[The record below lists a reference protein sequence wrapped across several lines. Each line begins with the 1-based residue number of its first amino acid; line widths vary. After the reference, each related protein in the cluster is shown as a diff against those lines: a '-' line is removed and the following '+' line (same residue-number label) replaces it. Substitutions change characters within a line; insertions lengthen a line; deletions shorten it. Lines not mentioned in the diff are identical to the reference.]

1 MVKQPFGVVAVVGA
15 LMCGSLLM
23 GCAADEQSIDAQ
35 AQTQPVAS
43 AGELVDGKD
52 QFGHQLRVVDANNA
66 PTASVQIL
74 PDAMEGWNL
83 QISTDNWQW
92 RPEANGEEAVANE
105 GHGHLFVNGKKITRV
120 YGDWLY
126 LPKNM
131 VSAGD
136 EILISLNANDHST
149 WAVDGSAITAE
160 TVVPA
165 ADNTAAH
172 NHSDDADSIDHD
184 SKSHDSHG

>member
-1 MVKQPFGVVAVVGA
+1 MVKQPFGVVAVAGT

-23 GCAADEQSIDAQ
+23 GCTANEPSIDAQ

-92 RPEANGEEAVANE
+92 RPEANG
-105 GHGHLFVNGKKITRV
+105 
-120 YGDWLY
+120 
-126 LPKNM
+126 
-131 VSAGD
+131 
-136 EILISLNANDHST
+136 
-149 WAVDGSAITAE
+149 
-160 TVVPA
+160 
-165 ADNTAAH
+165 
-172 NHSDDADSIDHD
+172 
-184 SKSHDSHG
+184 